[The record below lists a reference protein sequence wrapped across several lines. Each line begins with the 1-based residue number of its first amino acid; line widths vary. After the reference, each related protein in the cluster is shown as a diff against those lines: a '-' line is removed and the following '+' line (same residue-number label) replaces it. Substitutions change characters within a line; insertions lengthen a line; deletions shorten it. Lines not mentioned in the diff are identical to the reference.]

1 VVTFLRKSLAKQI
14 LAISVLSLFGKT
26 SATQVTYFPRTVFST
41 DLREDG
47 FVSKWYSRHLRTLN
61 EPSLFEMRRTLS
73 YDSYRFLWL
82 RTFHHPVAIRLDLK
96 ADGTGVLTTKVSSGA
111 GGYDPGVLT
120 VNKSRLLRPEQVR
133 SVLGQIKDSSFWSLP
148 VRERDRAGEDGSEWI
163 FEGVKKDQYHVVS
176 QWSPKEGPIR
186 KIGLLFIIDLAQM
199 DIPKAELY

>member
-1 VVTFLRKSLAKQI
+1 LEKPLPKNF
-14 LAISVLSLFGKT
+14 LAIIALFFGIT
-26 SATQVTYFPRTVFST
+26 STAQVAYFPRTVFST
-41 DLREDG
+41 DLREDR
-47 FVSKWYSRHLRTLN
+47 FVSRWYSRDLSALK
-61 EPSLFEMRRTLS
+61 EPSLFEMRKALS
-73 YDSYRFLWL
+73 YGSYRFLWL

-111 GGYDPGVLT
+111 GGYDPGALT
-120 VNKSRLLRPEQVR
+120 VNKSRPLTPEQVR
-133 SVLGQIKDSSFWSLP
+133 SVLEQIKDSSFWSLP

-186 KIGLLFIIDLAQM
+186 KIGLLFLTDLAKM